1 MLPELTNT
9 MLCVGT
15 AQILKESFFVV
26 FSVAHTD
33 FQKQCPRKVGQT
45 TGPVVQLL
53 TVSKIKSCKLWATY
67 AIHMRV
73 KPKS

>member
-15 AQILKESFFVV
+15 AQILKFFFVV

-53 TVSKIKSCKLWATY
+53 SYCE
-67 AIHMRV
+67 
-73 KPKS
+73 